1 MNSGDPGRVD
11 SFFCRPGV
19 AGVRLHRPDGAFAG
33 GAGHVAGA
41 PGPVPVRVFASP
53 SPVPVGTAGAPA
65 GVFGAP
71 AAVRVGL
78 QGRGGRLTSRRH
90 AAHQQGTRT
99 PQLPRQRPALDLS
112 CRSVSISACRPRVA
126 FPDLNCRPS
135 LLSILHVQPLPSN
148 ASRRNLNLT
157 AVALASVYHPS
168 ASDHFIQRLAEV
180 GAITVSRADADA
192 SSDRELADWTS
203 TQIQELVQ
211 SSLHE
216 QAQAVVLPET
226 ALHTATLA
234 DRLDQAADRPVLTAT
249 QVSIWAA
256 YDAIGQRPRTSN
268 AGILFTGAESP
279 RRPGA
284 NCS

>member
-1 MNSGDPGRVD
+1 MTSA
-11 SFFCRPGV
+11 SFLHGEHGV
-19 AGVRLHRPDGAFAG
+19 EHQLRTLR
-33 GAGHVAGA
+33 
-41 PGPVPVRVFASP
+41 
-53 SPVPVGTAGAPA
+53 
-65 GVFGAP
+65 
-71 AAVRVGL
+71 
-78 QGRGGRLTSRRH
+78 RLTGLPTVSTTSAFQH
-90 AAHQQGTRT
+90 AVKH
-99 PQLPRQRPALDLS
+99 
-112 CRSVSISACRPRVA
+112 
-126 FPDLNCRPS
+126 
-135 LLSILHVQPLPSN
+135 
-148 ASRRNLNLT
+148 LNLT

-168 ASDHFIQRLAEV
+168 ASDHFIQRLAEA
-180 GAITVSRADADA
+180 GATTVSRADADA

-279 RRPGA
+279 RPPGA